1 MERLNWRA
9 GRLNAVFWYC
19 VMEAAMA
26 RKPQPINGKN
36 AEEAEARLR
45 DLKRRFGRVSGR
57 YGQRGGPTSDSS
69 GSRGGFSLT
78 PAEWAIAAGL
88 VVFLATAGAMAF
100 G

>member
-1 MERLNWRA
+1 
-9 GRLNAVFWYC
+9 
-19 VMEAAMA
+19 MA

-69 GSRGGFSLT
+69 GSLGGFSLT

-88 VVFLATAGAMAF
+88 VVFLAIAGAMAF